1 MMKNDRTTESLLAR
15 RALASKATPGPWAN
29 NDNVE
34 RLFGRK
40 PHDWWVVYADF
51 CGIKGAQILQCSM
64 YGATEAEQIESRKKE
79 KMCDPGIS
87 GCNAA
92 HIAANDPSTVIAD
105 IDEILRLR
113 AEVAFWRQ
121 ETQDVRENFERTLQ
135 CERDKTDRLER
146 EADWLAEQLSDSCSF
161 TGEHNC
167 GIPKPCPKTYGCGCL
182 DVEAEEWRE
191 AARKAMEEIK

>member
-1 MMKNDRTTESLLAR
+1 MTNRTTESLLAR
-15 RALASKATPGPWAN
+15 RALAEKATKGDWYMFRLTHPSDHFNVRASFSAA
-29 NDNVE
+29 NVE
-34 RLFGRK
+34 
-40 PHDWWVVYADF
+40 
-51 CGIKGAQILQCSM
+51 QICRCNAPTDANQ
-64 YGATEAEQIESRKKE
+64 A
-79 KMCDPGIS
+79 
-87 GCNAA
+87 NAA

-113 AEVAFWRQ
+113 AEVEFWRQ

-191 AARKAMEEIK
+191 AARKAMEEVK

>member
-1 MMKNDRTTESLLAR
+1 MSNNNRTSESLLAR
-15 RALASKATPGPWAN
+15 LALAEKATPGPWAN

-105 IDEILRLR
+105 IEEILRLR
-113 AEVAFWRQ
+113 EEVERLRREVENLSGQADRGRQ
-121 ETQDVRENFERTLQ
+121 KRADQLD
-135 CERDKTDRLER
+135 R
-146 EADWLAEQLSDSCSF
+146 EAAWLAQRMVSLCECA
-161 TGEHNC
+161 TCH
-167 GIPKPCPKTYGCGCL
+167 GCL
-182 DVEAEEWRE
+182 YFPEKDMDELTVTHWRE
-191 AARKAMEEIK
+191 AARKAVEKK